1 MSQIRNSADVPAHTD
16 SPPALRFE
24 LTSQEDRILSEQTK
38 RPEFMNV
45 IKVYLRAPGDM
56 KTEVPDIA
64 EMTAYEAY
72 EKEVDVERTI
82 PKYRENSET
91 HKIEETTEVIS
102 FREKRTFHQ
111 PKTVHPWLEKLKFK
125 LNARQISERYYQ
137 ACVDAFESF
146 KNKQNLPKSGF
157 PLINWKG
164 IDPAMREKLL
174 GMGINTVELVA
185 SMTEEAMTYIG
196 MGSRSIKQ
204 KAEAFLL
211 QNNAPEQAAI
221 EMSAIKHQNE
231 MMAEQL
237 SAMQAKLVE
246 LGERQQEKSLQD
258 KLRAQYTDLTGQNPD
273 MRWGPK
279 KLVDEIEAA
288 EKEARAAA

>member
-1 MSQIRNSADVPAHTD
+1 MREIRTSADVPAHTD

-24 LTSQEDRILSEQTK
+24 LTSAEDRILSEQTK
-38 RPEFMNV
+38 RPEFMNQ
-45 IKVYLRAPGDM
+45 IKVYMRAPGDM
-56 KTEVPDIA
+56 KTEVPDVA
-64 EMTAYEAY
+64 EMTAYEAF
-72 EKEVDVERTI
+72 EKDVDVERTI
-82 PKYRENSET
+82 PKYKENAET
-91 HKIEETTEVIS
+91 HKIEETTETIS
-102 FREKRTFHQ
+102 FREKRTFYQ
-111 PKTVHPWLEKLKFK
+111 PKVIHPWMEKLKFQ
-125 LNARQISERYYQ
+125 LNAGQISERYYR
-137 ACVDAFESF
+137 ACLDAFEQF
-146 KNKQNLPKSGF
+146 KNKQNLPKDGF

-164 IDPAMREKLL
+164 IDPAMRDKLL

-185 SMTEEAMTYIG
+185 SMTEEAMTYVG

-221 EMSAIKHQNE
+221 EMTIIRQQNE
-231 MMAEQL
+231 ALAEQL
-237 SAMQAKLVE
+237 SAMQAKMAE

-258 KLRAQYTDLTGQNPD
+258 KLRAQYTDLTGQTPD